1 LPATPAAALESPH
14 RPTASSVVDFVI
26 PLPTDL
32 AKIADPDKL
41 SGCTDLIRSPA
52 ASAPRADQ
60 DLDGLSGRTDLNL
73 SYMEVAVTGTTFR
86 TLISHT
92 FRSLNRT
99 TQRPV
104 RRFAGRGRF
113 AALGLTAALGLSVL
127 GGCADMMQT
136 PGQARNK
143 GVQLYNQGKFT
154 EAAGAFGTATR
165 KDPRDYQSYYY
176 LGRSYA
182 QMKQYLQAIG
192 TYRTALDVMKNH
204 LKGKEDWETRAKV
217 LDALAAAIAES
228 GDPAA
233 EAAQRVR
240 ADGVGPAAVEEKF
253 VLAKVLQKQGDVDN
267 AIQMFAAAAFAD
279 TNNFVVAREF
289 GLFLMEIGQAER
301 AAQELKRAWVI
312 NHKASRPE
320 DEQVATA
327 LRKLDIVPGPSLLEE
342 EDLAQPS
349 IPRGPIPEVD
359 VSQIGFG
366 QQGSDAK
373 PAPAAPTTPAR
384 TPAPRASVPRD

>member
-1 LPATPAAALESPH
+1 
-14 RPTASSVVDFVI
+14 
-26 PLPTDL
+26 
-32 AKIADPDKL
+32 
-41 SGCTDLIRSPA
+41 
-52 ASAPRADQ
+52 
-60 DLDGLSGRTDLNL
+60 
-73 SYMEVAVTGTTFR
+73 MTGTTFR

-92 FRSLNRT
+92 LRSTNRT
-99 TQRPV
+99 TQRCGP
-104 RRFAGRGRF
+104 GRF

-143 GVQLYNQGKFT
+143 GVQLYNQGKFS

-182 QMKQYLQAIG
+182 QVKNYLQAIG

-204 LKGKEDWETRAKV
+204 LKGREDWETRAKV
-217 LDALAAAIAES
+217 LDSLAAAIAES

-240 ADGVGPAAVEEKF
+240 ADGVGPNAVEEKF

-279 TNNFVVAREF
+279 PNHFVVARDF

-312 NHKASRPE
+312 NHKATRPE

-366 QQGSDAK
+366 QQGGGAQ
-373 PAPAAPTTPAR
+373 PAPAQ
-384 TPAPRASVPRD
+384 PAPAQPAPGASVPRD

>member
-1 LPATPAAALESPH
+1 M
-14 RPTASSVVDFVI
+14 
-26 PLPTDL
+26 
-32 AKIADPDKL
+32 
-41 SGCTDLIRSPA
+41 
-52 ASAPRADQ
+52 
-60 DLDGLSGRTDLNL
+60 DLNL

-86 TLISHT
+86 TLTSHT

-99 TQRPV
+99 TQR
-104 RRFAGRGRF
+104 RGRTRF

-143 GVQLYNQGKFT
+143 GVQLYNQGKYT

-204 LKGKEDWETRAKV
+204 LKGREDWETRARV
-217 LDALAAAIAES
+217 LDGLASAIAES

-240 ADGVGPAAVEEKF
+240 ADGVGPVAVEEKF

-267 AIQMFAAAAFAD
+267 AIQMFAAAAFSD
-279 TNNFVVAREF
+279 QNNFVVAREF

-359 VSQIGFG
+359 VSQIGVG
-366 QQGSDAK
+366 QDISGNQAP
-373 PAPAAPTTPAR
+373 PAPGTPG
-384 TPAPRASVPRD
+384 ASVPRD